1 VSPTIIRTS
10 YTPSWFRN
18 EFFGPIVTLDRT
30 KAEVVRLA
38 SATRYGL
45 PAIVVTPGGHRASE
59 Y

>member
-1 VSPTIIRTS
+1 VSPTIVRTS

-30 KAEVVRLA
+30 KA